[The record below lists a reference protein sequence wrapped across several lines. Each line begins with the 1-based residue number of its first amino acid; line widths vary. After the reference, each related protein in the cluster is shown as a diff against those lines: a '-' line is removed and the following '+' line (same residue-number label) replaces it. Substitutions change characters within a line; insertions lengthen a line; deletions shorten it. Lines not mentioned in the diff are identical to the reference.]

1 MKAVGIFFDIIG
13 IIVMMSASTIFVQ
26 IGATIYGLRTIVSKL
41 PARRIPSATPAPTQA
56 A

>member
-1 MKAVGIFFDIIG
+1 MKAIGIFFDIIG

-26 IGATIYGLRTIVSKL
+26 IGAIIYGLRDIVSKL
-41 PARRIPSATPAPTQA
+41 PASRIPSATPAPTQA

>member
-1 MKAVGIFFDIIG
+1 MKAIGIFFDIIG

-26 IGATIYGLRTIVSKL
+26 IGTIIYGLRDIVSKL
-41 PARRIPSATPAPTQA
+41 PASRIPSTTPAPTQA